1 MRLVRSERFK
11 HAYRKLEP
19 TEQELVKKALRQL
32 IMDRFYP
39 GLRVKRIQG
48 TDGIWEMRAGRDIR
62 ITFEISD
69 ESYVLR
75 NVGHH
80 DATLRK
86 P

>member
-1 MRLVRSERFK
+1 MQFIRTDRFK
-11 HAYRKLEP
+11 HAYRRLEP
-19 TEQELVKKALRQL
+19 AKQALVKKALRQL
-32 IMDRFYP
+32 AADRAYP

-62 ITFEISD
+62 ITFAISED
-69 ESYVLR
+69 AYLLR

-80 DATLRK
+80 DEALKK

>member
-1 MRLVRSERFK
+1 MQFVRSERFK
-11 HAYRKLEP
+11 QTYRKLELA
-19 TEQELVKKALRQL
+19 EQELVKKALRQL
-32 IMDRFYP
+32 IIDRSYP

-48 TDGIWEMRAGRDIR
+48 TEGIWEMRAGRDIR

-80 DATLRK
+80 DAALRK

>member
-1 MRLVRSERFK
+1 MQLVRSERFK
-11 HAYRKLEP
+11 QAYRKLEL
-19 TEQELVKKALRQL
+19 TEQELMKKALRQL
-32 IMDRFYP
+32 IIDRSYP

-48 TDGIWEMRAGRDIR
+48 TEGIWEMRAGRDIR

-80 DATLRK
+80 DAALRK

>member
-1 MRLVRSERFK
+1 MQFVLTDRFRR
-11 HAYRKLEP
+11 AYRRLESA
-19 TEQELVKKALRQL
+19 EQELVKKALRQL
-32 IMDRFYP
+32 AADRSHP

-48 TDGIWEMRAGRDIR
+48 AGRIWEMRAGRDIR

-69 ESYVLR
+69 DAYLLR

-80 DATLRK
+80 DQALRK